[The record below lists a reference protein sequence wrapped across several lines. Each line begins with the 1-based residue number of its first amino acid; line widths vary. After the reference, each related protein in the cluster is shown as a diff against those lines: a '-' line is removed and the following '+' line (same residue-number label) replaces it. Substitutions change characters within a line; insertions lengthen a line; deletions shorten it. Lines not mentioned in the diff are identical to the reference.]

1 MAVIPQ
7 VLDFPTDSGS
17 SDDDLFKN
25 IMAKLKKQGQLSG
38 ETVAQVFAVSDNL
51 NNQSSNADRRKVTA
65 VMLCFALSLKM
76 HYISDEEFVTG

>member
-1 MAVIPQ
+1 MPVIPQ

-17 SDDDLFKN
+17 SDDNLVKI

-38 ETVAQVFAVSDNL
+38 ETVGRIFAVSDNL

-65 VMLCFALSLKM
+65 VMLCVALSLKM
-76 HYISDEEFVTG
+76 HYRSGEEFVTG

>member
-1 MAVIPQ
+1 MPVTPQ

-17 SDDDLFKN
+17 SDDDLFRN

-65 VMLCFALSLKM
+65 VMLCVALSLKM
-76 HYISDEEFVTG
+76 HYRSDEEFVTG

>member
-1 MAVIPQ
+1 MPVIPQ

-17 SDDDLFKN
+17 SDDDLVKD
-25 IMAKLKKQGQLSG
+25 IMAKLTKQGQLSE

-51 NNQSSNADRRKVTA
+51 NNQSSNAGRRKVTA

-76 HYISDEEFVTG
+76 HSSGEEFVTG